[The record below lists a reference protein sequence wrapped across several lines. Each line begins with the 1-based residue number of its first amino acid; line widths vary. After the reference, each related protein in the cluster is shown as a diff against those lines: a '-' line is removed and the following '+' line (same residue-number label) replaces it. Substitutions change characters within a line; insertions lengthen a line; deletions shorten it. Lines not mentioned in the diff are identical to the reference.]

1 MPRHPAA
8 ASPLYLQV
16 LGAEFDRL
24 DPLLREFHRIVPNR
38 GTGQLAVERSRWR
51 LGRLLATL
59 AGLPQ
64 TAELALVDLNV
75 TAIASGERWV
85 RRFKGKP
92 LVTTQRPWRDLLLES
107 GGPLTFG
114 FRLVVEAGGM
124 RFDQQRTWFLGIPLP
139 KVLAPRVSAIVT
151 PAQGGW
157 HIDVRMAAPLLG
169 PMIRYHGLM
178 IPAAR
183 PAQDDEL
190 PAGFRQ
196 E

>member
-1 MPRHPAA
+1 M
-8 ASPLYLQV
+8 YVKV
-16 LGAEFDRL
+16 LGADFDRL
-24 DPLLREFHRIVPNR
+24 DSVLREFHQSVPNR
-38 GTGQLAVERSRWR
+38 ARGQLAVERSPV
-51 LGRLLATL
+51 LVGRLLAQL
-59 AGLPQ
+59 AGLPHA
-64 TAELALVDLNV
+64 AERINVDLDV
-75 TAIASGERWV
+75 TAIAGGERWV

-92 LVTTQRPWRDLLLES
+92 LVTAQRPWRDLLLES

-124 RFDQQRTWFLGIPLP
+124 RFDQQRTWFLGISLP

-151 PAQGGW
+151 PAEGGW

-169 PMIRYHGLM
+169 PLIRYHGTM

-183 PAQDDEL
+183 PAQDEEL
-190 PAGFRQ
+190 PASFRQ